1 MKSAPAGGRRSTSC
15 SWLPR
20 CSYPSRCSCGG
31 YSARRRLRSRK
42 GLRGSTSPCRRA
54 ASNRSKAPSKRSWRR
69 SGPRRCRP
77 SGCSRS
83 ARSPSRCW
91 TTARSSLR
99 PGRTPCR
106 RQMRPTA
113 PCNGSSHKP
122 MHPAPPSGK
131 SSICGVEVEE
141 LSARLDASPPAA
153 SADPL
158 ELAERQYQLAQK
170 YLGGGTPHIDTVPAE
185 RGRLCVLRPVPDR
198 ALTAST
204 LGAAADSAQERNTGF
219 PTAEGEKDPGA

>member
-31 YSARRRLRSRK
+31 YSARRKHRSRK

-69 SGPRRCRP
+69 SGPRRCRL

-91 TTARSSLR
+91 TTARSNLR

-122 MHPAPPSGK
+122 MLPAPPSGK
-131 SSICGVEVEE
+131 SSICGVRSRNSPHGSMRRRRQ
-141 LSARLDASPPAA
+141 LPQIRWSWPSDNINWHRNTSA
-153 SADPL
+153 
-158 ELAERQYQLAQK
+158 AERRTS
-170 YLGGGTPHIDTVPAE
+170 TPY
-185 RGRLCVLRPVPDR
+185 RPNGD
-198 ALTAST
+198 
-204 LGAAADSAQERNTGF
+204 GSACCAPCRNGH
-219 PTAEGEKDPGA
+219 